1 MKKLFTILS
10 VSAILLFMS
19 NSFAQDRF
27 VATDAWGFGFG
38 FTYPMYVGIQEASL
52 NTSEFYGGFLSIQRN
67 FSEHIAWRLKGAYNH
82 VAAQYY
88 ENYNLENGEYV
99 ENDMIT
105 GDLDFI
111 YYFNPCEPITM
122 FLLAGAGLNFNEPT
136 NAIIYTGQIDEVT
149 GEEILFVS
157 ELDGESNVGAQFNIG
172 AGVDIR
178 LSEDW
183 RLHGEGVYHTMGNS
197 KIDGVDTRGG
207 GTTDNFF
214 GGSWF
219 GGNSNDSWINAD
231 IGVLYYFDKGEPS
244 KFCDLYTGKD
254 EVDYNRIEDIVRK
267 YQTMPTEVDYDRICE
282 IVKKCMGPAMIEE
295 EWVLIGVNFDFN
307 KATLRPESYPILD
320 NAASILLENP
330 DVSVEIVGHTD
341 QIGSDK
347 YNDEL
352 SVKRAEAVKKYLI
365 AKGVPANNLTTVGK
379 GKRDLLFKENDP
391 ESRFYNR
398 RVVFNVK

>member
-10 VSAILLFMS
+10 LTAVLLFMS
-19 NSFAQDRF
+19 NSIAQDRF
-27 VATDAWGFGFG
+27 VASDAWGFGFG

-52 NTSEFYGGFLSIQRN
+52 NTSTFYGGFLSIQRN
-67 FSEHIAWRLKGAYNH
+67 FSEHLAWRLKGGYNH

-88 ENYNLENGEYV
+88 DNYNLNNEEFV
-99 ENDMIT
+99 ENNMIT
-105 GDLDFI
+105 ADLDFI

-122 FLLAGAGLNFNEPT
+122 FLLAGAGLNYNKPE
-136 NAIIYTGQIDEVT
+136 NAIIYDAAGDVVFE
-149 GEEILFVS
+149 S
-157 ELDGESNVGAQFNIG
+157 ELNEESNVGAQFNIG

-197 KIDGVDTRGG
+197 KIDGVDTRTGFDN
-207 GTTDNFF
+207 GTFN
-214 GGSWF
+214 GGSFF

-231 IGVLYYFDKGEPS
+231 IGVLYYFGKGEPS

-282 IVKKCMGPAMIEE
+282 IVSRCMGPTMVEE
-295 EWVLIGVNFDFN
+295 EWVLVGVNFDFN

-320 NAASILLENP
+320 NAAAILLANP
-330 DVSVEIVGHTD
+330 EAKVEVAGYTD

-347 YNDEL
+347 YNDDL
-352 SVKRAEAVKKYLI
+352 SLKRANAVKKYLI
-365 AKGVPANNLTTVGK
+365 AKGVNGSNLTTVGK
-379 GKRDLLFKENDP
+379 GKRELLFKENDP

-398 RVVFNVK
+398 RVEFHVK

>member
-1 MKKLFTILS
+1 MKKAFTILS
-10 VSAILLFMS
+10 LSAVLLLMS
-19 NSFAQDRF
+19 NSFAQDRS
-27 VATDAWGFGFG
+27 VASDAWGFGFG

-52 NTSEFYGGFLSIQRN
+52 NTSTFYGGFLSIQRN
-67 FSEHIAWRLKGAYNH
+67 FSEHLAWRLKGAYNH

-88 ENYNLENGEYV
+88 DNYNLENGEYV
-99 ENDMIT
+99 ENNMIT
-105 GDLDFI
+105 ADLDFI

-122 FLLAGAGLNFNEPT
+122 FLLAGAGLNSNKPE
-136 NAIIYTGQIDEVT
+136 NAIIYDAAGDVVFE
-149 GEEILFVS
+149 S
-157 ELDGESNVGAQFNIG
+157 ELNEESNVGAQFNIG

-178 LSEDW
+178 ISEDW
-183 RLHGEGVYHTMGNS
+183 RIHGEGVYHTMGNS
-197 KIDGVDTRGG
+197 KIDGVDTRTGF
-207 GTTDNFF
+207 DNGSFN
-214 GGSWF
+214 GGSFF

-231 IGVLYYFDKGEPS
+231 IGVLYYFSKGEPS

-282 IVKKCMGPAMIEE
+282 IVKVCMGPTMVEE
-295 EWVLIGVNFDFN
+295 NWVLIGVNFDFN

-320 NAASILLENP
+320 NAAAILLANP
-330 DVSVEIVGHTD
+330 EVNVEVAGYTD

-347 YNDEL
+347 FNDEL
-352 SVKRAEAVKKYLI
+352 SLKRANSVKKYLI
-365 AKGVPANNLTTVGK
+365 AKGVPANSLTTVGK

-398 RVVFNVK
+398 RVEFHVK

>member
-1 MKKLFTILS
+1 MKKVFTILS
-10 VSAILLFMS
+10 LSAVLLFMS
-19 NSFAQDRF
+19 NSFAQDRS
-27 VATDAWGFGFG
+27 VASDAWGFGFG
-38 FTYPMYVGIQEASL
+38 FTYPMYVGIQDASL
-52 NTSEFYGGFLSIQRN
+52 NTSTFYGGFLSIQRN
-67 FSEHIAWRLKGAYNH
+67 FSEHLAWRLKGAYNH

-88 ENYNLENGEYV
+88 DNYNLYNEEFV
-99 ENDMIT
+99 ENNMIT
-105 GDLDFI
+105 ADLDFI

-122 FLLAGAGLNFNEPT
+122 FLLAGAGLNYNKPE
-136 NAIIYTGQIDEVT
+136 NAIIYDAAGDVFWESPLN
-149 GEEILFVS
+149 E
-157 ELDGESNVGAQFNIG
+157 ESNVGAQFNIG

-178 LSEDW
+178 ISEDW
-183 RLHGEGVYHTMGNS
+183 RIHGEGVYHTMGNS
-197 KIDGVDTRGG
+197 KIDGVDTRTGV
-207 GTTDNFF
+207 DNGSFN
-214 GGSWF
+214 GGSFF

-231 IGVLYYFDKGEPS
+231 IGVLYYFGKGEPS

-282 IVKKCMGPAMIEE
+282 IVKVCMGPTMIEE
-295 EWVLIGVNFDFN
+295 DWVLIGVNFDFN

-320 NAASILLENP
+320 NAAAILLANP
-330 DVSVEIVGHTD
+330 EVNVEVAGYTD

-347 YNDEL
+347 FNDEL
-352 SVKRAEAVKKYLI
+352 SLKRANSVKKYLI

-398 RVVFNVK
+398 RVEFHVK